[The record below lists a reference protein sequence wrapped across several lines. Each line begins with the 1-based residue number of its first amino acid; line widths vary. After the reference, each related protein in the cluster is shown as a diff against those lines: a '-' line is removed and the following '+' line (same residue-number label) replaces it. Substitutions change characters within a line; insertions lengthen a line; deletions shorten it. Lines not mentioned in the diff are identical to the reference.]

1 MAELQVGSV
10 VGGHRLEAVAGRG
23 GMGVVYRAT
32 HLALNRVVALKLIAP
47 ELAEDPEFRERF
59 KRESEV
65 AASLDHPNVV
75 PIYTAG
81 EDGGLLYVTM
91 RFVDGTDLREMI
103 ALQGRLEPRLAARI
117 ISQVAS
123 ALDAAHG
130 RGLVHRDV
138 KPANVLIAGADGTP
152 HAYLTDFGLTKQA
165 SSQSGLTRTGMIVG
179 TMDYIAPEQLQGV
192 EVDAR
197 ADVYALGCVFYQ
209 ALTGQVPFP
218 RETEPAKMWAHM
230 SEPAPSLRAAAPQL
244 PAGLDA
250 VVGRAMAKEPDQ
262 RFLSTGD
269 FGRAAVAATEGQV
282 LSRSE
287 RSVAT
292 GEAAPGGASAVAETP
307 GAGPATVG
315 PTVLGSAPTPT
326 APGATVM
333 GGLDAPAATPPGAP
347 PDGPAAGPGF
357 GGAPPWRGPAAPAPG
372 YGGAPPGGAPAAPTP
387 GYGGAPAVGRGAS
400 PAYGAAPGARP
411 AAAPKA
417 KSRLPLVL
425 AVVGGVL
432 GLIVVVVVIGLV
444 AGGGGGSDV
453 AGNVAGKPIPVGKE
467 PYDIEVG
474 EGFVWTAN
482 LSTDTI
488 SKIDPRKST
497 AEQIKVGGVPTELAV
512 DNGAVWV
519 WNYRDAITRVDASSG
534 QKSDPIDAGANIDSI
549 AVGGGYVWLSH
560 SKDGTVTRVNM
571 KTQQLEGGPIKVG
584 RKPISMAYGDRGL
597 YVVNT
602 GDKTIL
608 KLDGT
613 TGKPFGDPLKLD
625 QELGG
630 IAVEDGII
638 YVGTTDDVTQIDE
651 QSFTVGEPIPLKG
664 GSIFA
669 VGEGSMWVGYPLTN
683 EVRRFS
689 ADSRKQQ
696 GEPIKGVSKGANDI
710 VVGEGALWVANTKDN
725 SVTKVEPGDV

>member
-10 VGGHRLEAVAGRG
+10 VGGHRIEAVAGRG
-23 GMGVVYRAT
+23 GMGVVYRAI

-65 AASLDHPNVV
+65 AASLDHPSVV

-103 ALQGRLEPRLAARI
+103 ARQGRLEPRVAARI

-123 ALDAAHG
+123 ALDAAHA

-138 KPANVLIAGADGTP
+138 KPANVLIGGAVGTP

-165 SSQSGLTRTGMIVG
+165 SSKSGLTRTGMIVG
-179 TMDYIAPEQLQGV
+179 TMDYIAPEQLQGG

-197 ADVYALGCVFYQ
+197 ADVYALGCVLYQ

-218 RETEPAKMWAHM
+218 RDTEPAKMWAHM
-230 SEPAPSLRAAAPQL
+230 SEPAPSLRTAAPHL
-244 PAGLDA
+244 PSELDA
-250 VVGRAMAKEPDQ
+250 VVARAMAKDPDD
-262 RFLSTGD
+262 RYLSTGD
-269 FGRAAVAATEGQV
+269 FGRGAVAATEGQA
-282 LSRSE
+282 LSRAE

-292 GEAAPGGASAVAETP
+292 GEAAPSGASAAAE
-307 GAGPATVG
+307 GAGAVPATVG
-315 PTVLGSAPTPT
+315 PTVLGSAPTPA

-333 GGLDAPAATPPGAP
+333 GGLDATAAAPLAARQPGP
-347 PDGPAAGPGF
+347 VAGPGY
-357 GGAPPWRGPAAPAPG
+357 GVASAARPGTAPAPG
-372 YGGAPPGGAPAAPTP
+372 YGAPPAPAPGYGAPPRGRSGSSPT
-387 GYGGAPAVGRGAS
+387 RD
-400 PAYGAAPGARP
+400 R
-411 AAAPKA
+411 
-417 KSRLPLVL
+417 RLPLVL
-425 AVVGGVL
+425 AVAGGIL
-432 GLIVVVVVIGLV
+432 GLVVLAAVIVLVVGS
-444 AGGGGGSDV
+444 GGSDSDS
-453 AGNVAGKPIPVGKE
+453 AGTIAGQPIPVGKE

-488 SKIDPRKST
+488 SKIDPEKAT
-497 AEQIKVGGVPTELAV
+497 AKQIKVGGVPTELAV
-512 DNGAVWV
+512 DRGAVWV
-519 WNYRDAITRVDASSG
+519 WNYTDAITRVDASTG
-534 QKSDPIDAGANIDSI
+534 RKSDPIDAGPNIDSI

-560 SKDGTVTRVNM
+560 SKDGTVTRINM
-571 KTQQLEGGPIKVG
+571 KTRKLEGGPIEVG
-584 RKPISMAYGDRGL
+584 RKPVSMAYGDRGL
-597 YVVNT
+597 CVVNS
-602 GDKTIL
+602 GDNTIL

-613 TGKPFGDPLKLD
+613 TGKPLGDPLKLD

-630 IAVEDGII
+630 IAVEDGVI

-651 QSFTVGEPIPLKG
+651 QSFTVGEPIALKG

-669 VGEGSMWVGYPLTN
+669 LGEGSMWVGYPLTN

-689 ADSRKQQ
+689 VDSRKQQ
-696 GEPIKGVSKGANDI
+696 GKPIKGVSKGANDI

-725 SVTKVEPGDV
+725 SVTKVEVGDV